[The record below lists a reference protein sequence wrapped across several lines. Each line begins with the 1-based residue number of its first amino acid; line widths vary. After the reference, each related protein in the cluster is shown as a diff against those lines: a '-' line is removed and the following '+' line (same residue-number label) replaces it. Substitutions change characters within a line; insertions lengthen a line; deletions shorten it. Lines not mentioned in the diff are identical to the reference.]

1 MALVNYIGDGDG
13 AGLTESG
20 ITATGTTQATAYL
33 LRAENSDVS
42 TVSSGSGVVVS
53 NHLSPG
59 RQQLIFNS
67 GSNALKVYPRTGL
80 QINALPLNAA
90 MLLPTNTGVLL
101 QCISTTRI
109 FGVLS
114 A

>member
-13 AGLTESG
+13 AGLTETG

-33 LRAENSDVS
+33 LRNENSEVT
-42 TVSSGSGVVVS
+42 TVAVGTGVVVS
-53 NHLSPG
+53 NHLNPG
-59 RQQLIFNS
+59 RQQTIFNT
-67 GSNALKVYPRTGL
+67 GANPVKVYPRLGL
-80 QINALPLNAA
+80 QINALGTNIPF
-90 MLLPTNTGVLL
+90 LLSPNTGVLL
-101 QCISTTRI
+101 IGISSTRI